1 LNTNNF
7 AVLKIPF
14 MNKKSA
20 NGAGLRASK
29 RMTDEAADSFISAL
43 TAEGSSWVATGL
55 IVN

>member
-1 LNTNNF
+1 
-7 AVLKIPF
+7 

-29 RMTDEAADSFISAL
+29 RMADEAADSFTSAL
-43 TAEGSSWVATGL
+43 TAEGSLWVATGL